1 MPADEVHRGTDAA
14 RSRARTG
21 PRHAAPKKPLLTR
34 LQMPAGKAIAL
45 AAMPTAVLM
54 GMGLTP
60 QLAQA
65 KPGIPKNPFR
75 DGPCV
80 TAPDEQSKATED
92 AERDA
97 KEKAAKKAEE
107 KAEAARKKADE
118 AKKKADRAE
127 DSEDSEDSD
136 DSKASERS
144 ETSEGSKDE
153 GGPRSKPS
161 GGTYGDSG
169 KHENAE
175 DAKDGKAD
183 EADEAAE
190 DKDSDEDSAKEPAP
204 AGTRNPLDPLGVG
217 DAIKDVLTPD
227 EKESARPGAPKSQA
241 DTDDEADNSKDST
254 NAQDSDDSDNSK
266 GKVTDKVTKPVD
278 DTLGK
283 VKDGLKDGLK
293 DATDKA
299 VDKAEEAAEK
309 AEKAE
314 KAAEKAKDEADPG
327 SDSDSDAEDSEN
339 SEDAKDPMAPDE
351 DGKKPFPCVVEK
363 KVDGDDEQSPAPIPN
378 QPWHLEASSLLL
390 KGADYKGVVNLKM
403 PDGRTKQA
411 LKYIISGGTDIGDLH
426 QIVDGPGG
434 KKYHVEAAKGSMST
448 IRNGDT
454 TMYTERISGN
464 LFGLIPI
471 TFDPEHPPPLNL
483 PLIYFTNVKVQ
494 QAGQFG
500 GDLTIPGLHQSITD

>member
-1 MPADEVHRGTDAA
+1 MPADEARRGTDADT
-14 RSRARTG
+14 SRVRTG

-34 LQMPAGKAIAL
+34 LHVPAGKAIAL

-65 KPGIPKNPFR
+65 KPGVPKNPFR

-80 TAPDEQSKATED
+80 TAPDEQSKEAEKDEKD
-92 AERDA
+92 ARA
-97 KEKAAKKAEE
+97 KAAKEAED

-118 AKKKADRAE
+118 AKDKADGE
-127 DSEDSEDSD
+127 DGGTDGGKDGDSS
-136 DSKASERS
+136 AN
-144 ETSEGSKDE
+144 GSS
-153 GGPRSKPS
+153 GSSRPS
-161 GGTYGDSG
+161 GADGDGDDGKSGSTPSGDADSGKGSGDSG
-169 KHENAE
+169 KDDE
-175 DAKDGKAD
+175 DAAD
-183 EADEAAE
+183 RPDPAE
-190 DKDSDEDSAKEPAP
+190 PK
-204 AGTRNPLDPLGVG
+204 NPLDPLGLG
-217 DAIKDVLTPD
+217 DAIKDILTPEEKRAEEKEAAERESAD
-227 EKESARPGAPKSQA
+227 EKSSDSSDRDARDATDAKDA
-241 DTDDEADNSKDST
+241 DGDAEDSDGKDS
-254 NAQDSDDSDNSK
+254 
-266 GKVTDKVTKPVD
+266 DKATKPAE
-278 DTLGK
+278 DTLDK
-283 VKDGLKDGLK
+283 AKDGLKDTAGKAEDRLK
-293 DATDKA
+293 DAADKA
-299 VDKAEEAAEK
+299 DDLAD
-309 AEKAE
+309 KAE
-314 KAAEKAKDEADPG
+314 KAADKAKDK
-327 SDSDSDAEDSEN
+327 AEDDD
-339 SEDAKDPMAPDE
+339 EDEAEDPMAADE

-426 QIVDGPGG
+426 QIVESPNG
-434 KKYHVEAAKGSMST
+434 KKYHVQAAKGSTST
-448 IRNGDT
+448 IRKGDT

-500 GDLTIPGLHQSITD
+500 GELTIPGLHQSITD